1 MAGAGAGAEA
11 VAGAAAGAKI
21 MDKCG
26 AEKEPETKKII
37 FCSAT
42 PHERLS
48 FMMRFSYFRT
58 SLNFSKIFK
67 SY

>member
-26 AEKEPETKKII
+26 AEKEPEPKIN
-37 FCSAT
+37 
-42 PHERLS
+42 
-48 FMMRFSYFRT
+48 YFLLRNT
-58 SLNFSKIFK
+58 S
-67 SY
+67 

>member
-26 AEKEPETKKII
+26 AEKEPEPKIN
-37 FCSAT
+37 
-42 PHERLS
+42 
-48 FMMRFSYFRT
+48 YFLLRNT
-58 SLNFSKIFK
+58 SWKAQFYDEIQLF
-67 SY
+67 